1 MIREGLLPII
11 AGGVVTITGAVMRGA
26 DMEKRGMNKN
36 DITPMIGAG
45 LVGFGIAHVVLGT
58 IDIVQHRR

>member
-1 MIREGLLPII
+1 MFREGLIPII
-11 AGGVVTITGAVMRGA
+11 AGTAVTFTGAVMRGA

-45 LVGFGIAHVVLGT
+45 LVGFGLAHVVLGT
-58 IDIVQHRR
+58 IDLVQHRR